1 MVKRLLRNTKE
12 RFERLKTPFYYYDTR
27 LLADTLAAIKNE
39 TDKHEGYHL
48 HYAVKAC
55 ANPEVL
61 KLIQQAGFGADCVSG
76 GEIRTCLEN
85 GFPADEI
92 VFAGVGK
99 ADWEIELALE
109 AGIQYF
115 NVESIPELEVIAEI
129 AERMGKVADVSF
141 RINPN
146 VGAHTHS
153 HITTGLAENKFG
165 IAMEDMVRVIRIAQ
179 GMPSV
184 RFVGLHFH
192 IGSQILQMDD
202 FEALCH
208 RINNLQELLE
218 AAGIADV
225 KNINVGGGL
234 GIDYNNPDRHP
245 IPDFKAYFET
255 YAKHLN
261 LRPGQHLH
269 FELGR
274 AVVGQCGS
282 LITRCL
288 YVKKTTS
295 KQFVIVDAGMTD
307 LIRPALYGSHHQ
319 IQNLSSTG
327 PAKTYDVVGPICES
341 SDVFEKDCSLPETKR
356 GDLIALRSA
365 GAYGEIMA
373 SRYNCRELP
382 KAYTSEDLKRVS
394 PSTKGK

>member
-1 MVKRLLRNTKE
+1 MKGCFEGLR
-12 RFERLKTPFYYYDTR
+12 TPFYYYDTR
-27 LLADTLAAIKNE
+27 LLAETLAAIKSE
-39 TDKHEGYHL
+39 TDKHEGWHL

-55 ANPEVL
+55 ANPKVL

-76 GEIRTCLEN
+76 GEIKTCLEN
-85 GFPADEI
+85 NFPANEI

-141 RINPN
+141 RINPD
-146 VGAHTHS
+146 VGAHTHAN
-153 HITTGLAENKFG
+153 ITTGLAENKFG
-165 IAMEDMVRVIRIAQ
+165 IAKENMIQVIRIAEQ
-179 GMPSV
+179 LPSV

-192 IGSQILQMDD
+192 IGSQILEMDD
-202 FEALCH
+202 FEALCY
-208 RINNLQELLE
+208 RINELQDKLE
-218 AAGIADV
+218 AEGITV

-234 GIDYNNPDRHP
+234 GIDYENPDKHP

-255 YAKHLN
+255 YAKFLK

-288 YVKKTTS
+288 YVKQAQER
-295 KQFVIVDAGMTD
+295 QFAIVDAGMTE
-307 LIRPALYGSHHQ
+307 LIRPALYGAYHH
-319 IQNLSSTG
+319 IQNLSSSESVQ
-327 PAKTYDVVGPICES
+327 TYDVVGPICES
-341 SDVFEKDCSLPETKR
+341 SDIFAKDCQLPTTKR
-356 GDLIALRSA
+356 GDLIAIRSA
-365 GAYGEIMA
+365 GAYGETMA
-373 SRYNCRELP
+373 SQYNCRELP
-382 KAYTSEDLKRVS
+382 KGYTTEEVLSKC
-394 PSTKGK
+394 KM